1 MRLFVLTLVPWSLF
15 GSLRC
20 CVSWPASP
28 GGSTKADM
36 RRACEGAGD
45 ARHDGG
51 TYHFND
57 QRGTPKA
64 VCGQKLG
71 CDCCR
76 TGPEVPGL
84 CQHGAGP
91 APPPAP
97 PPAPTPG
104 DPPATDVFHANLANT
119 SCYRIPSI
127 VQTTSG
133 ALVAFAEARE
143 GSCGDGA
150 VHSIA
155 VRSSVDN
162 GTTWGDVSF
171 VKGPGGGMIGNPT
184 AFATKTGKIV

>member
-1 MRLFVLTLVPWSLF
+1 MPRWGRTEHPGHTGRRTDGWGARALAKAMLLLLLCAAAAVACGSVSADSL
-15 GSLRC
+15 
-20 CVSWPASP
+20 PAQ
-28 GGSTKADM
+28 A
-36 RRACEGAGD
+36 AA
-45 ARHDGG
+45 
-51 TYHFND
+51 
-57 QRGTPKA
+57 
-64 VCGQKLG
+64 
-71 CDCCR
+71 
-76 TGPEVPGL
+76 
-84 CQHGAGP
+84 
-91 APPPAP
+91 
-97 PPAPTPG
+97 

-133 ALVAFAEARE
+133 ALVASAEARV

-171 VKGPGGGMIGNPT
+171 IKGPGGGMIGNPT